1 MKFINIIFL
10 VLLGLILCK
19 LDDTNEKFDTSDN
32 NPIAYC
38 LRLRNDF
45 NEEQILNFL
54 VEIQDPEKAVALY
67 PYGGKL
73 SQCVQQRLKEV
84 REQNGEN

>member
-1 MKFINIIFL
+1 MKLIYFVI
-10 VLLGLILCK
+10 VLLVWFSIEEENDK
-19 LDDTNEKFDTSDN
+19 LDISDN

-38 LRLRNDF
+38 LRLRNGYTDD
-45 NEEQILNFL
+45 EIAKFL
-54 VEIQDPEKAVALY
+54 VEIQDPQKAVGLY

-73 SQCVQQRLKEV
+73 SQCVQKRLKEI